1 MMATL
6 KRLLALIQ
14 SEPAV
19 FTNALAAIASVWAA
33 FGFRA
38 PAHDVAAV
46 ATIATAVA
54 GIVTAFLTRKV
65 SVAAITGAITTIA
78 VASAAFGLHLSS
90 AEIGAIAPLVSIV
103 VSLLLR
109 QSQTPVVSIPK
120 RPVINMIKD
129 EATS

>member
-1 MMATL
+1 MATL
-6 KRLLALIQ
+6 KRLLALLRA
-14 SEPAV
+14 EPAV
-19 FTNALAAIASVWAA
+19 LANGLAAVASVWAA

-65 SVAAITGAITTIA
+65 SVAAITGAVTTIC
-78 VASAAFGLHLSS
+78 VASAAFGLHLSG
-90 AEIGAIAPLVSIV
+90 AEIGALAPLVSIV

-109 QSQTPVVSIPK
+109 QAQTPVVSMPRRPK
-120 RPVINMIKD
+120 INLLKD
-129 EATS
+129 EAAS

>member
-1 MMATL
+1 MAIL

-14 SEPAV
+14 AEPAV
-19 FTNALAAIASVWAA
+19 FVNAAGAIVSVVAA
-33 FGFRA
+33 FGVRA
-38 PAHDVAAV
+38 SPHQVAAV

-54 GIVTAFLTRKV
+54 AIVTAWMTRPV
-65 SVAAITGAITTIA
+65 QVPVIIGAVTSVA

-90 AEIGAIAPLVSIV
+90 AEIGAVAPLVSIV

-109 QSQTPVVSIPK
+109 QAITPVVSLPK
-120 RPVINMIKD
+120 HPKINLLKD